1 MKKIVFILSLVFILI
16 FTSVTAFADT
26 TNEIVINIDSTKVEF
41 SDELG
46 FPFVDENNRT
56 LVPFRAA
63 LEKFGATVEWNN
75 ESRCAVAVKGD
86 IKVEVPVEQNY
97 IMKNGEKIATD
108 TAAKIVN
115 GRTYLPIRA
124 VIEAFGST
132 VEWDQALNT
141 VVITTTPV
149 DAAAIFTAANNK
161 TYDWKNYDATAEMH
175 MSMNVPDDAGS
186 VQSMHMK
193 MNMLMTIFTNPMKA
207 KITADMVMDVM
218 GQQMSQ
224 PIMQMYLSA
233 DDKSYTTYMGMPDSQ
248 GALTWMKSTVE
259 DEMFAMLMKYDQD
272 NIQANKELMQ
282 KYIKGVKYFGKY
294 PDAAGRTLLRMQY
307 TMSTDIYKDL
317 LGGYV
322 EGLSTSMSEQEEMT
336 AKMLEELVSGNMGD
350 LTFVVY
356 IDEATNEIVKYEMD
370 LSQMITG
377 MMSGM
382 TDMLGDMT
390 EADKAMLNSMKAT
403 MVMEISNVNKATDFE
418 IPAEALNAPE
428 MTTTVTE
435 ETAQ

>member
-1 MKKIVFILSLVFILI
+1 MKKIVFVLSLVLVLI

-26 TNEIVINIDSTKVEF
+26 TNEIIISIDSTKVEF
-41 SDELG
+41 NDSLG

-63 LEKFGATVEWNN
+63 LEKFGATVDWNN
-75 ESRCAVAVKGD
+75 ESRSAVAIKGD

-124 VIEAFGST
+124 VIEAFGSS

-149 DAAAIFTAANNK
+149 DAAAIFTEANNK
-161 TYDWKNYDATAEMH
+161 SYDWKNYDATAEMH

-186 VQSMHMK
+186 VQAMHMK

-207 KITADMVMDVM
+207 KINADMVMDVM

-224 PIMQMYLSA
+224 PVMQMYLSA
-233 DDKSYTTYMGMPDSQ
+233 DDIGYTTYMGMPDSQ

-272 NIQANKELMQ
+272 KIEANKELMK
-282 KYIKGVKYFGKY
+282 KYIKDVKYFGKY
-294 PDAAGRTLLRMQY
+294 TDDAGRTLLRMQY
-307 TMSTDIYKDL
+307 SMSTEIYKDL

-322 EGLSTSMSEQEEMT
+322 EELSTSMSEQEEMT
-336 AKMLEELVSGNMGD
+336 AKMLDELVSGKMGD

-356 IDEATNEIVKYEMD
+356 IDEATKEFVKYEMD
-370 LSQMITG
+370 LSQMLSG

-382 TDMLGDMT
+382 TDMLGDMS
-390 EADKAMLNSMKAT
+390 ESDKAMLNSMKVT
-403 MVMEISNVNKATDFE
+403 MVMEISNVNKATAFE
-418 IPAEALNAPE
+418 IPAEALKAPE
-428 MTTTVTE
+428 MPKVTE